1 MNFILTFSPFLMMT
15 NIFELDF
22 YLKYSDMNYQAP
34 PQFDI
39 YIYIYIYI
47 FRVYDMYKYLV
58 FYQKA
63 PP

>member
-1 MNFILTFSPFLMMT
+1 MMT

-47 FRVYDMYKYLV
+47 FRVYDMDKYLV